1 MLLFSMNLKSSFQK
15 LSLLQK
21 VKLYIVVIIFY
32 ILIFYIYDK
41 FYNKNKTIKTTSKI
55 STESIDKIKSLKSK
69 ITTKTTNHIV
79 KLIEQRSDKLNCFIS
94 DIKIKKN
101 NINLTIE
108 GNIYNIINFL
118 NYLQNHF
125 IIEQFNLEYQKDIL
139 SSTISLNTKYFYN
152 PNKIYNKITNLP
164 NPFINIKNETFRKIE
179 KFIKPLKV
187 DAIVDSNIFINNKWY
202 KLNDIIDG
210 KRIISIKLNIVKF
223 IDIKTSKVTYIK
235 VYNEAR

>member
-79 KLIEQRSDKLNCFIS
+79 KLIEQRSYKLNCFIS